1 MFKIIIYF
9 ILLTPKYVISKYEK
23 IDIEW
28 DEELRSIDEDFKC
41 GIENKYKPSGTAR
54 IVQRKKNYQ
63 Y

>member
-9 ILLTPKYVISKYEK
+9 IFLTPKYVISKYEK

-41 GIENKYKPSGTAR
+41 GIENRFITMISYM
-54 IVQRKKNYQ
+54 I
-63 Y
+63 